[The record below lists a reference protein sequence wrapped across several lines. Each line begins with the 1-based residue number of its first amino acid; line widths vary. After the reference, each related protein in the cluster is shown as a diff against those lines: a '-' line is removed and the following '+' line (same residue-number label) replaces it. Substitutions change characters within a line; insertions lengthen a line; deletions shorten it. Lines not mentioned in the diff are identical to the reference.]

1 MNDIVGAPVGNGKKK
16 KKFWAAGLILA
27 LGIGGF
33 AVYYGIENSKT
44 YEVTIEN
51 GTEKEDNGGI
61 YHKGNLVTVVAD
73 APDGENMEFS
83 RWLTDGIELSE
94 EEQKSTELTFSMPK
108 ENVSLKALY
117 KWKTEVTTIKGGD
130 VSGINYMGKES
141 DEDLSGDI
149 TLTPVQNRPDTW
161 QGYYISEPC
170 TDTIYIGSG
179 REGYQ
184 LVDVNK
190 GSLTDTVYRWLEV
203 QDGWVIAQ
211 DMDTMS
217 WGALTMDG
225 EEVVPFE
232 YDAVTAQGQWLMATN
247 VSGGFTIYH
256 IDGDTCT
263 SAVFQADEVGSPSA
277 AEDDRLIITN
287 SKTEKC
293 ILFDPEFNILDTV
306 DSEEMVYLLSGYSE
320 NNGEKSDSEKYTITE
335 NAARMMSKSA
345 VLTKWKKMVENGY
358 APQSF
363 YNAYFDFVSVGTV
376 SQDSQLQGVAD
387 KKGELIVPIEYDEI
401 LTGTEKESSGYFLV
415 VKDGKAGYIRK
426 DGEVTVKPDT
436 YVFSWNEDGEAPAGE
451 NIVSYEKMGFIYRE
465 ANKSYTLVAADGT
478 ITTGFQEKPEDLEVY
493 LGGNRYEYIS
503 LWKVTD
509 DNGGE
514 SLIDWHGNV
523 VYHATDGIDTR
534 NIKVSANRKILFLQN
549 PMDPY
554 IPYVLNTPVM

>member
-1 MNDIVGAPVGNGKKK
+1 MNTVGVSASNGRKKK
-16 KKFWAAGLILA
+16 MFLSAGLILA

-108 ENVSLKALY
+108 ENVSLKAQY

-130 VSGINYMGKES
+130 VSGINYMGKAG
-141 DEDLSGDI
+141 DEALSGDI
-149 TLTPVQNRPDTW
+149 TFTPAQNHPDTW
-161 QGYYISEPC
+161 QGDYISEPC

-184 LVDVNK
+184 LVDVNR
-190 GSLTDTVYRWLEV
+190 GPLTETYRWLEV
-203 QDGWVIAQ
+203 QDGWVIGQ

-225 EEVVPFE
+225 EEIVPFE
-232 YDAVTAQGQWLMATN
+232 YDVVTAQGQWLMATN

-256 IDGDTCT
+256 IDGDTCI
-263 SAVFQADEVGSPSA
+263 SAVFQGDEVGSPSA
-277 AEDDRLIITN
+277 AEDNRLIITN
-287 SKTEKC
+287 PKTEKC
-293 ILFDPEFNILDTV
+293 ILFDLEFNILDTV
-306 DSEEMVYLLSGYSE
+306 DSEEMVYLLSGCSE
-320 NNGEKSDSEKYTITE
+320 NNGEKSNSEKYTITE
-335 NAARMMSKSA
+335 NAARMMSESA

-363 YNAYFDFVSVGTV
+363 YDAYYDFVSVGTV
-376 SQDSQLQGVAD
+376 SQDSQLQGVAG
-387 KKGELIVPIEYDEI
+387 KNGELIVSIEYDEI

-426 DGEVTVKPDT
+426 DGQITVKPDT
-436 YVFSWNEDGEAPAGE
+436 YVFSGNENGEDPAGE

-549 PMDPY
+549 PTDPY

>member
-1 MNDIVGAPVGNGKKK
+1 MNTVGVSASNGRKKK
-16 KKFWAAGLILA
+16 MFLSAGLILA

-108 ENVSLKALY
+108 ENVSLKAQY

-130 VSGINYMGKES
+130 VSGINYMGKAG
-141 DEDLSGDI
+141 DEALSGDI
-149 TLTPVQNRPDTW
+149 TFTPAQNHPDTW
-161 QGYYISEPC
+161 QGDYISEPC

-184 LVDVNK
+184 LVDVNR
-190 GSLTDTVYRWLEV
+190 GPLTETYRWLEV
-203 QDGWVIAQ
+203 QDGWVIGQ

-225 EEVVPFE
+225 EEIVPFE
-232 YDAVTAQGQWLMATN
+232 YDVVTAQGQWLMATN

-256 IDGDTCT
+256 IDGDTCI
-263 SAVFQADEVGSPSA
+263 SAVFQGDEVGSPSA
-277 AEDDRLIITN
+277 AEDNRLIITN
-287 SKTEKC
+287 PKTEKC
-293 ILFDPEFNILDTV
+293 ILFDLEFNILDTV
-306 DSEEMVYLLSGYSE
+306 DSEEMVYLLSGCSE
-320 NNGEKSDSEKYTITE
+320 NNGEKSNSEKYTITE
-335 NAARMMSKSA
+335 NAARMMSESA

-363 YNAYFDFVSVGTV
+363 YDAYYDFVSVGTV
-376 SQDSQLQGVAD
+376 SQDSQLQGVAG
-387 KKGELIVPIEYDEI
+387 KNGELIVSIEYDEI

-426 DGEVTVKPDT
+426 DGQITVKPDT
-436 YVFSWNEDGEAPAGE
+436 YVFSRNEDGEAPAGE

-549 PMDPY
+549 PTDPY

>member
-1 MNDIVGAPVGNGKKK
+1 M
-16 KKFWAAGLILA
+16 
-27 LGIGGF
+27 
-33 AVYYGIENSKT
+33 
-44 YEVTIEN
+44 
-51 GTEKEDNGGI
+51 
-61 YHKGNLVTVVAD
+61 
-73 APDGENMEFS
+73 
-83 RWLTDGIELSE
+83 
-94 EEQKSTELTFSMPK
+94 
-108 ENVSLKALY
+108 
-117 KWKTEVTTIKGGD
+117 
-130 VSGINYMGKES
+130 
-141 DEDLSGDI
+141 
-149 TLTPVQNRPDTW
+149 
-161 QGYYISEPC
+161 
-170 TDTIYIGSG
+170 
-179 REGYQ
+179 
-184 LVDVNK
+184 
-190 GSLTDTVYRWLEV
+190 
-203 QDGWVIAQ
+203 
-211 DMDTMS
+211 
-217 WGALTMDG
+217 
-225 EEVVPFE
+225 
-232 YDAVTAQGQWLMATN
+232 
-247 VSGGFTIYH
+247 
-256 IDGDTCT
+256 
-263 SAVFQADEVGSPSA
+263 GSPSA

-320 NNGEKSDSEKYTITE
+320 NNGEQSDSEKYKITE

-363 YNAYFDFVSVGTV
+363 YDAYYDFVSVGTV
-376 SQDSQLQGVAD
+376 TQDSQLQGVAD

-523 VYHATDGIDTR
+523 VYHAADGIDTR

-549 PMDPY
+549 PTDPY

>member
-1 MNDIVGAPVGNGKKK
+1 MNDIVGAPTGNGKKK
-16 KKFWAAGLILA
+16 KKFLAAGLILA

-73 APDGENMEFS
+73 VPDGENMEFS

-108 ENVSLKALY
+108 ENVSLKAQY
-117 KWKTEVTTIKGGD
+117 KWKTEVTTITGGD
-130 VSGINYMGKES
+130 VSGINYMGKAG
-141 DEDLSGDI
+141 DEALSGDI
-149 TLTPVQNRPDTW
+149 TFTPAQNHPDTW

-184 LVDVNK
+184 LVDVNR
-190 GSLTDTVYRWLEV
+190 GPLTEDVYRWLEV
-203 QDGWVIAQ
+203 QDGWVIGQ

-225 EEVVPFE
+225 EEIVPFE
-232 YDAVTAQGQWLMATN
+232 YDVVTAQGQWLMATN

-256 IDGDTCT
+256 IDGDTCI
-263 SAVFQADEVGSPSA
+263 SAVFQGDEVGSPSA

-293 ILFDPEFNILDTV
+293 ILFDPEFNILDIV

-320 NNGEKSDSEKYTITE
+320 NNGEQSDSEKYTITE
-335 NAARMMSKSA
+335 NAARMMSESA

-363 YNAYFDFVSVGTV
+363 YDAYFDFVSVGTV
-376 SQDSQLQGVAD
+376 SQDSQLQGVAG
-387 KKGELIVPIEYDEI
+387 KNGELIVPIEYDEI

-415 VKDGKAGYIRK
+415 VKDGKVGYIRK
-426 DGEVTVKPDT
+426 DGQITVKPDT
-436 YVFSWNEDGEAPAGE
+436 YVFSGNENGEDPAGE
-451 NIVSYEKMGFIYRE
+451 NIVSYEKLGFIYRE
-465 ANKSYTLVAADGT
+465 ANKTYTLVAADGT

-523 VYHATDGIDTR
+523 VYHAAAGIDTR